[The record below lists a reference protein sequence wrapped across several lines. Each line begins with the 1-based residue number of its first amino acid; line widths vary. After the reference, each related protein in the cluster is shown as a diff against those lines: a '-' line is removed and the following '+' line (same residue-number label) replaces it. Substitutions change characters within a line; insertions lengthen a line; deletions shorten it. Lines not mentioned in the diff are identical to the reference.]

1 MMRGTVCVVCL
12 CVHLAKISVVCL
24 FVFLQNFLIFIINF
38 AFCILRFIFIYIILC
53 LGFRLRFSNADLHP
67 NSPSNSSELVD
78 CGSVASCVALTG
90 WLAGCIMMS
99 AFECLRYTSTLCK
112 M

>member
-12 CVHLAKISVVCL
+12 CVHLANISCLSVC
-24 FVFLQNFLIFIINF
+24 IFAKFSHIYNK
-38 AFCILRFIFIYIILC
+38 FCILRFIFIYIILC

-67 NSPSNSSELVD
+67 NSPSNSSELVG

-90 WLAGCIMMS
+90 WLYYDVG
-99 AFECLRYTSTLCK
+99 L
-112 M
+112 